1 MIKIKLTGHERAI
14 AAVSWLTKNGWS
26 HNMTLE
32 QHDPFSG
39 GYIFEIE
46 DLSQAFMFKL
56 KWGGANA

>member
-1 MIKIKLTGHERAI
+1 
-14 AAVSWLTKNGWS
+14 
-26 HNMTLE
+26 MTLE